1 MPCSRSATDGAID
14 GEELQLTGMNRLVIR
29 APNHLGEIVLSLP
42 ALGRAVSDERKAGR
56 VAPLVQV
63 VSWLAPVL
71 RWAIPGVDVLPLDNR
86 HAVWTASRAL
96 RLASDGCSLR
106 GVTLTPSFSSAVILR
121 LAGVTTLRGTAGEFR
136 TRLLT
141 DAIDRRPLL
150 GGHRVDEFLTL
161 LGFSPGD
168 VPPPPVIRDSGIA
181 QSAWNSAVR
190 RLSIPAGSAVD
201 GPVIGMCPGANG
213 RSRRWPAD
221 RFGELATRLASVS
234 RHILVFGGG
243 DDALLTGPVAK
254 RAGERGIDLGGRTSL
269 VELAGALL
277 SCDLLVTND
286 TGPMHLA
293 AALGVPVLALE
304 GPADVRQTRPLGSR
318 VRLVGRFDLPCVPCV
333 KNECPRRGPGYELVD
348 AERECLRLI
357 EVDDVEAA
365 ARSMLNAMLNEEL
378 T

>member
-1 MPCSRSATDGAID
+1 MMS
-14 GEELQLTGMNRLVIR
+14 RLVIR
-29 APNHLGEIVLSLP
+29 APNHLGEFVLSLP
-42 ALGRAVSDERKAGR
+42 ALRRAVSDEHAAGR

-71 RWAIPGVDVLPLDNR
+71 RWAVPGVDVLPLDNR
-86 HAVWTASRAL
+86 HAIRRAVRAL
-96 RLASDGCSLR
+96 RLAADGFSLR
-106 GVTLTPSFSSAVILR
+106 AVTLTPSFSSALILR

-136 TRLLT
+136 TLLLT
-141 DAIDRRPLL
+141 EAIDRLPLL
-150 GGHRVDEFLTL
+150 GGHRVDEFLSL

-168 VPPPPVIRDSGIA
+168 VPPPPVIRDSG
-181 QSAWNSAVR
+181 SARAAWDSVVR
-190 RLSIPAGSAVD
+190 RLSIPARSAVD

-221 RFGELATRLASVS
+221 RFGELAARLALVS
-234 RHILVFGGG
+234 RHILVFGGR
-243 DDALLTGPVAK
+243 DDASLTGPVAD

-269 VELAGALL
+269 MELAGALL

-333 KNECPRRGPGYELVD
+333 KNECPRRGSGYELAD

-357 EVDDVEAA
+357 EVDEVEVA
-365 ARSMLNAMLNEEL
+365 ARAMLNEEL